1 MKVLSIEESAEI
13 LYTQLLNELINNYDD
28 FIEIK
33 DSENVTIHKTD
44 VTAALSLQATV
55 TTIITLLIQI
65 LVPDDEL
72 AADITDQLL
81 STQQVEVQKKTVIQI
96 INCYNITI
104 TLSDASIMNSVQIL
118 TQTLNVLLVEAGIL

>member
-1 MKVLSIEESAEI
+1 MSIEESAEI
-13 LYTQLLNELINNYDD
+13 LYTQLLNELISNYVD

-33 DSENVTIHKTD
+33 DSENVTVHKTEI
-44 VTAALSLQATV
+44 TAALSLQATV

-72 AADITDQLL
+72 AADITDQLVA
-81 STQQVEVQKKTVIQI
+81 TQQVTVQKKTVIQI
-96 INCYNITI
+96 INCHNITI
-104 TLSDASIMNSVQIL
+104 TLSDASIVNSVQIL

>member
-1 MKVLSIEESAEI
+1 
-13 LYTQLLNELINNYDD
+13 
-28 FIEIK
+28 
-33 DSENVTIHKTD
+33 SENVTIHKTD

-81 STQQVEVQKKTVIQI
+81 AAQQVEVQKKTVIQI

>member
-13 LYTQLLNELINNYDD
+13 LYTQLLNELISNYDD

-81 STQQVEVQKKTVIQI
+81 AAQQVEVQKKTVIQI
-96 INCYNITI
+96 INCHNITI

>member
-1 MKVLSIEESAEI
+1 MSIEESADL
-13 LYTQLLNELINNYDD
+13 LYTQLLNELINNYDV

-33 DSENVTIHKTD
+33 DSENVTVHKTEI
-44 VTAALSLQATV
+44 TAALSLQATV

-72 AADITDQLL
+72 AADITDQLVA
-81 STQQVEVQKKTVIQI
+81 TQQVTVQKKTVIQI
-96 INCYNITI
+96 INCHNITI
-104 TLSDASIMNSVQIL
+104 TLSDASIVNSVQIL

>member
-1 MKVLSIEESAEI
+1 MSIEESADL
-13 LYTQLLNELINNYDD
+13 LYTQLLNELISNYDD

-44 VTAALSLQATV
+44 VTTALSLQATV

-72 AADITDQLL
+72 AADITEQLL
-81 STQQVEVQKKTVIQI
+81 AAQQVTVQKKTVIQI
-96 INCYNITI
+96 INCYNVTI

>member
-1 MKVLSIEESAEI
+1 MKVLSIEESAET
-13 LYTQLLNELINNYDD
+13 LYTQLLNELISNYDD

-81 STQQVEVQKKTVIQI
+81 AVQQVEVQKKTVIQI

>member
-1 MKVLSIEESAEI
+1 MKVLSIEESADL
-13 LYTQLLNELINNYDD
+13 LYTQLLNELIRNYDD
-28 FIEIK
+28 FIVIK
-33 DSENVTIHKTD
+33 DSENVTIDKTD

-72 AADITDQLL
+72 AADITEQLL
-81 STQQVEVQKKTVIQI
+81 AAQQVTVQKKTVIQI
-96 INCYNITI
+96 INCYNVTI